1 VTGVLAVVASAL
13 CADSSHRLDTT
24 VNSDTKLR
32 LIGRQ
37 NQAFSRCTPN
47 IVKTLHKYL
56 VREVLVSLLM
66 TLTVFTLV
74 VLLFNVLKEIL
85 PLLVNGQV
93 RMWLVMKAVGLLI
106 PFACVY
112 GLPMGFI
119 TAALLVFGRF
129 SADQELTAARAS
141 GISLFSL
148 ISPVLLLS
156 LFCCGLSAWF
166 NMDLGPRSRVAYIN
180 LKSEIRSDLGKMQL
194 PEGKVINEF
203 PGYVFYAA
211 KNHDGNL
218 EDVRILK
225 FGNETN
231 AETTLR
237 APRGRIE
244 MDLTNKQLILHLFDA
259 RTVTF
264 SGARISI
271 GSSPELTLNFDL
283 NLATN
288 QVYKP
293 KISDMTFWQLRD
305 QLEDLKKK
313 LGAPPVVVK
322 ASSEELRAQLR
333 EADKQRNDLTEPVL
347 VEMHRQIAFSFACF
361 GFTLVGI
368 PLGIRVHRRET
379 NVGVAIALGLVL
391 VYYTFIMLG
400 DSLSARPEFVP
411 HQILWMPN
419 FIFQAV
425 GAVLLWRA
433 NRGI

>member
-1 VTGVLAVVASAL
+1 M
-13 CADSSHRLDTT
+13 
-24 VNSDTKLR
+24 
-32 LIGRQ
+32 
-37 NQAFSRCTPN
+37 
-47 IVKTLHKYL
+47 KTLHKYL
-56 VREVLVSLLM
+56 IREILVSLVM
-66 TLTVFTLV
+66 TVAVFTFV

-85 PLLVNGQV
+85 PFLVSGEV
-93 RMWLVMKAVGLLI
+93 SLWLVLKAVGLLI

-112 GLPMGFI
+112 ALPMGFI
-119 TAALLVFGRF
+119 TAALLVFGRV

-148 ISPVLLLS
+148 ISPILLLS
-156 LFCCGLSAWF
+156 LLCCGLSAWF
-166 NMDLGPRSRVAYIN
+166 NLDLGPSSRVAYIK
-180 LKSEIRSDLGKMQL
+180 LKEQVRSELGKVQL
-194 PEGKVINEF
+194 PEGKVINDF

-211 KNHDGNL
+211 KNHRGNL

-231 AETTLR
+231 TETTLR

-244 MDLTNKQLILHLFDA
+244 MDLTNNQIILHLFDA

-283 NLATN
+283 KAAANPT
-288 QVYKP
+288 YRP
-293 KISDMTFWQLRD
+293 KVSDMTFWQLRD
-305 QLEDLKKK
+305 ELSDLEKK
-313 LGAPPVVVK
+313 LGSPPVVAEA
-322 ASSEELRAQLR
+322 ASKELRAKLR
-333 EADKQRNDLTEPVL
+333 EAERQRSDLTEPVL
-347 VEMHRQIAFSFACF
+347 VEMNRQIAFSFACF

-379 NVGVAIALGLVL
+379 NIGVAIALMLVL
-391 VYYTFIMLG
+391 VYYAFIMLG
-400 DSLSARPEFVP
+400 EALSARPEYAP
-411 HQILWMPN
+411 HLILWLPN

>member
-1 VTGVLAVVASAL
+1 
-13 CADSSHRLDTT
+13 
-24 VNSDTKLR
+24 LR

-37 NQAFSRCTPN
+37 NQAFSRCTSH

-56 VREVLVSLLM
+56 IREILVSLLM
-66 TLTVFTLV
+66 TVAVFTFV
-74 VLLFNVLKEIL
+74 VLLFNVLHEIL
-85 PLLVNGQV
+85 PLLVSGQV
-93 RMWLVMKAVGLLI
+93 SLWLVLKAVGLLI

-112 GLPMGFI
+112 ALPMGFI
-119 TAALLVFGRF
+119 TAALLVFGRI

-156 LFCCGLSAWF
+156 LFCCCLSAWF
-166 NMDLGPRSRVAYIN
+166 NMDLGPRSRVAYIR
-180 LKSEIRSDLGKMQL
+180 LKGELGSDLARMQL
-194 PEGKVINEF
+194 PEGKVINDF
-203 PGYVFYAA
+203 PGYIFYAA
-211 KNHDGNL
+211 KNHNGNL

-237 APRGRIE
+237 APHGRME
-244 MDLTNKQLILHLFDA
+244 NDLPNKQLILHLFEA

-264 SGARISI
+264 NGARISI

-283 NLATN
+283 NVATN

-293 KISDMTFWQLRD
+293 KISDMTFWQLRE
-305 QLEDLKKK
+305 QLNDLGEK
-313 LGAPPVVVK
+313 LGSLPRVEGT
-322 ASSEELRAQLR
+322 SSAELRAQLR
-333 EADKQRNDLTEPVL
+333 EAEKQRSDLTEPVL
-347 VEMHRQIAFSFACF
+347 VEMNRQIAFSFACF
-361 GFTLVGI
+361 GFTLIGI

-379 NVGVAIALGLVL
+379 NVGVAIALMLVL
-391 VYYTFIMLG
+391 IYYAFIMLG
-400 DSLSARPEFVP
+400 ESLSARPEFVP
-411 HQILWMPN
+411 HLILWLPN

>member
-1 VTGVLAVVASAL
+1 M
-13 CADSSHRLDTT
+13 
-24 VNSDTKLR
+24 
-32 LIGRQ
+32 
-37 NQAFSRCTPN
+37 
-47 IVKTLHKYL
+47 KTLHKYL
-56 VREVLVSLLM
+56 LREILVSLMM
-66 TLTVFTLV
+66 TVAVFTFV

-85 PLLVNGQV
+85 PLLVSGRV
-93 RMWLVMKAVGLLI
+93 GLWLVLKAVGLLI

-112 GLPMGFI
+112 ALPMGFI

-166 NMDLGPRSRVAYIN
+166 NLDLGPRSRVAYVN
-180 LKSEIRSDLGKMQL
+180 LKGQILSNPGLMQL
-194 PEGKVINEF
+194 PEGKVINDF

-211 KNHDGNL
+211 KNRGGNL

-225 FGNETN
+225 LVDATN
-231 AETTLR
+231 AEMTLR
-237 APRGRIE
+237 APRGRLE
-244 MDLTNKQLILHLFDA
+244 TDLPDNKLVLYLFDA
-259 RTVTF
+259 RTVSF
-264 SGARISI
+264 NGARISI
-271 GSSPELTLNFDL
+271 GSSPELKLDFNLNV
-283 NLATN
+283 ATN
-288 QVYKP
+288 RVYKP
-293 KISDMTFWQLRD
+293 KINDMTFWQLREELND
-305 QLEDLKKK
+305 LEKK
-313 LGAPPVVVK
+313 LGSAPVVEEA
-322 ASSEELRAQLR
+322 ASAEMRAQLR
-333 EADKQRNDLTEPVL
+333 EAGRQRSDLTEPVL
-347 VEMHRQIAFSFACF
+347 VEMNRQTAFSFACF

-391 VYYTFIMLG
+391 VYYAFIMLG
-400 DSLSARPEFVP
+400 ESLSARPEFVP
-411 HQILWMPN
+411 HLILWLPN

>member
-1 VTGVLAVVASAL
+1 M
-13 CADSSHRLDTT
+13 
-24 VNSDTKLR
+24 
-32 LIGRQ
+32 
-37 NQAFSRCTPN
+37 
-47 IVKTLHKYL
+47 KTLHKYL
-56 VREVLVSLLM
+56 IREILVSLLM
-66 TLTVFTLV
+66 TVTVFTFV
-74 VLLFNVLKEIL
+74 VLLFNVLKEVL
-85 PLLVNGQV
+85 P
-93 RMWLVMKAVGLLI
+93 WLVKGQMSLWLVLKAIGLLI

-112 GLPMGFI
+112 ALPMGFI

-148 ISPVLLLS
+148 ISPVLWLS

-166 NMDLGPRSRVAYIN
+166 NMDLGPRSRVAYVN
-180 LKSEIRSDLGKMQL
+180 LRDQLRSELGNMEL
-194 PEGKVINEF
+194 PEGKVINDF

-211 KNHDGNL
+211 KNRGGNL

-225 FGNETN
+225 FGDVTN
-231 AETTLR
+231 TETTLR

-244 MDLTNKQLILHLFDA
+244 KDLPNKQLILHLFEA

-264 SGARISI
+264 TGSRISI

-283 NLATN
+283 NVATN
-288 QVYKP
+288 QPYRP

-305 QLEDLKKK
+305 ELNDLDKK
-313 LGAPPVVVK
+313 LGSAPIVDEV
-322 ASSEELRAQLR
+322 SSEELRAQLR
-333 EADKQRNDLTEPVL
+333 EAEKQRSDLTEPVV
-347 VEMHRQIAFSFACF
+347 VEMNRQLAFSFACF

-379 NVGVAIALGLVL
+379 NVGVAIALMLVL
-391 VYYTFIMLG
+391 VYYAFIMLG
-400 DSLSARPEFVP
+400 EALSARPEFVP
-411 HQILWMPN
+411 HLILWLPN